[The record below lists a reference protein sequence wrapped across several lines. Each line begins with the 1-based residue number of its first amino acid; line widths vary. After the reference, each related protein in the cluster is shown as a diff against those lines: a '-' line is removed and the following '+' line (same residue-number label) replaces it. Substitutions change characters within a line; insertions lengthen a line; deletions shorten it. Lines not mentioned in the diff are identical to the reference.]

1 MPYRDRYQ
9 RWCGFLDLEEN
20 EVSSHFV
27 RRYFILDTASSTF
40 KYFMDNPQ
48 NLPPHSRP
56 VGSFSLAYIAMVSCA
71 VQHRPKVPFS
81 FYMNVAGRNYYF
93 KANDGADMAE
103 WVRVLKD
110 AIKITVPVSNC
121 SHGNQVDHCVG
132 PSSYETVIIGGVACR
147 KPIET
152 YSDSDTSSDGPSE
165 PVRHNKPLMSGYCT
179 KQGGKRKNWKRRY
192 FVLDDGGLSYYKSH
206 TEAAPIK
213 SIGLELILD
222 VRESIGVHLN
232 RDNLF
237 EVVTEQR
244 VFYVQTDSPEL
255 RTSWIQA
262 LRSCL
267 QAFRKPKK
275 MEVDSLPL
283 GGAIGQATLGQD
295 AGQPCDV
302 FKYWRDMSSC
312 HPNKQ

>member
-1 MPYRDRYQ
+1 MPYRDKFQ
-9 RWCGFLDLEEN
+9 RWCGFLDFEEN

-27 RRYFILDTASSTF
+27 RRYFILDTTTSTF

-48 NLPPHSRP
+48 NLPPGSRP
-56 VGSFSLAYIAMVSCA
+56 VGSFSLAYIAMVSNA
-71 VQHRPKVPFS
+71 AQLRPKVPFS

-93 KANDGADMAE
+93 KANDSSDMME

-110 AIKITVPVSNC
+110 AIKITVPVSN
-121 SHGNQVDHCVG
+121 SSQGERVDHCVG
-132 PSSYETVIIGGVACR
+132 PSSYETVIIGGVPCR

-152 YSDSDTSSDGPSE
+152 YSDSDTSSEGRPSE
-165 PVRHNKPLMSGYCT
+165 PVRHSKPLMMGYCI

-192 FVLDDGGLSYYKSH
+192 FVLDVGGLSYYKSH
-206 TEAAPIK
+206 TEMAPIK
-213 SIGLELILD
+213 TVGIQLILD

-244 VFYVQTDSPEL
+244 VFYIQTDTVEV

-262 LRSCL
+262 IRTCL

-275 MEVDSLPL
+275 MEVESMQL
-283 GGAIGQATLGQD
+283 GGAAGLAGHRQD
-295 AGQPCDV
+295 PPHDV
-302 FKYWRDMSSC
+302 FKG
-312 HPNKQ
+312 